1 MYKELVYH
9 FLCIYFPEN
18 KQPAFSQGSFE
29 SMMIFPFFTNGS
41 TGVRCIHTVPKG
53 VFFASIAIM
62 TTYQLVDV
70 THRQRWEVNMVLQL
84 APEEG
89 NLNGQA
95 IRRIWLFG

>member
-1 MYKELVYH
+1 
-9 FLCIYFPEN
+9 
-18 KQPAFSQGSFE
+18 
-29 SMMIFPFFTNGS
+29 MMIFPFFTNGS
-41 TGVRCIHTVPKG
+41 TGVRCIHTVPNG

-70 THRQRWEVNMVLQL
+70 THQQRWEVNMVLQL

-95 IRRIWLFG
+95 IRRIW